1 MRRLNRLP
9 RETGRDYT
17 LRTLRDN
24 IICLELAPGSPISEN
39 EVAVELGLSRTPV
52 REAFLE
58 LSKVRIIETFPQKKS
73 VVSLIDYD
81 LVEEARFMREVLET
95 AVVQLACELA
105 GPDDLSAL
113 LENVRLQ
120 RYFLNLQNM
129 DQLMALDNDF
139 HALLFTIAKKPQVFA
154 QINNIS
160 IHFDRVRSMALSSV
174 KDIKIV
180 NDHEAIALAVSKR
193 DAGAAR
199 ALMENHLNRYKVDAA
214 AIRKRFPDYIKQ

>member
-1 MRRLNRLP
+1 MRRLKRLP

-24 IICLELAPGSPISEN
+24 IIRLELAPGSPISEN

-105 GPDDLSAL
+105 GPNDLSTL
-113 LENVRLQ
+113 QENIRLQ

-139 HALLFTIAKKPQVFA
+139 HALLFTIAKKPQVFE

-160 IHFDRVRSMALSSV
+160 IHFDRVRNMALSSV
-174 KDIKIV
+174 KDLKIV

-199 ALMENHLNRYKVDAA
+199 ALMERHLNRYKVDAA
-214 AIRKRFPDYIKQ
+214 VIRQRFPNYIKQ

>member
-1 MRRLNRLP
+1 MRRLERLP
-9 RETGRDYT
+9 RETGRDYA

-24 IICLELAPGSPISEN
+24 IIRLELAPGSPISEN

-73 VVSLIDYD
+73 VIALIDYE

-95 AVVQLACELA
+95 AVVQIACELA
-105 GPDDLSAL
+105 GPEDVSMLR
-113 LENVRLQ
+113 ENIRLQ
-120 RYFLNLQNM
+120 RYYLDHENM
-129 DQLMALDNDF
+129 DQLMALDNAF
-139 HALLFTIAKKPQVFA
+139 HALLFTIARKPQVFA

-174 KDIKIV
+174 RDLKIV
-180 NDHEAIALAVSKR
+180 NDHEAIALAVSRR
-193 DAGAAR
+193 DNEAAR
-199 ALMENHLNRYKVDAA
+199 KLMENHLNRYRIDAA
-214 AIRKRFPDYIKQ
+214 AIREKFPGYIKQ